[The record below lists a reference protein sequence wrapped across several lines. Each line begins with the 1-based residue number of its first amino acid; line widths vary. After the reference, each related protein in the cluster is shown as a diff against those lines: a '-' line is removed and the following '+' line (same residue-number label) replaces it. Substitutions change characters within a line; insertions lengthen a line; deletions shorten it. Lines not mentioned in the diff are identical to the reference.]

1 MGTTRLIGHALRL
14 GVLTAGALALAVH
27 AQAYPT
33 KPITIVVP
41 FPAGSGTDQ
50 VARGMAQVIS
60 ADLNGATVVI
70 DNKPGASGMIAAQ
83 IAAHAPADGYTLFM
97 TTNTTQS
104 ADPHLFKKLSYD
116 PDKDFAPVAALAKGA
131 MVLTVPT
138 DSAIHTLAE
147 FIARARQKPVTFG
160 AGNSSSRVAGELFK
174 QSTQTQ
180 LTYVPYKGNPQA
192 VTDLLGGQIDS
203 MFADTAT
210 ALPLVKSGKL
220 RALGYTGLQ
229 RSWAFPT
236 VPTLDEQGVKGY
248 ELSYWVAVYA
258 PRGTPTEV
266 VQRLNAVFVKSVH
279 TEAVRGVF
287 ANAVLDIYTTTPQ
300 GLAEFQQHETEK
312 WGRIIRAAGIEP
324 E

>member
-1 MGTTRLIGHALRL
+1 MGILHRIGRALRL
-14 GVLTAGALALAVH
+14 WVIGAGLAAA
-27 AQAYPT
+27 AQAQTFPT

-50 VARGMAQVIS
+50 VARGMAQAIS
-60 ADLNGATVVI
+60 TGLNGAVVI
-70 DNKPGASGMIAAQ
+70 VDNKPGASGMIAAQ

-104 ADPHLFKKLSYD
+104 ANPHLFRKLAYD
-116 PDKDFAPVAALAKGA
+116 PAKDFAPIAALAKGA

-138 DSAIHTLAE
+138 GSPIHTVAE
-147 FIARARQKPVTFG
+147 FITLARKQPITFG

-174 QSTQTQ
+174 QSTDTH

-192 VTDLLGGQIDS
+192 VTDLLGGQIDA

-229 RSWAFPT
+229 RSSAFPQ
-236 VPTLDEQGVKGY
+236 VPTLDEAGVKGY

-258 PRGTPTEV
+258 PHGTPTEL
-266 VQRLNAVFVKSVH
+266 VQRLNDVFLKSVH
-279 TEAVRGVF
+279 SDAVANVF
-287 ANAVLDIYTTTPQ
+287 ANAVLDVFTTTPQ
-300 GLAEFQQHETEK
+300 GLGAFQLAETEK